1 MKKLLKFF
9 SLTLL
14 LATAA
19 NQLQAQKFGHLNTG
33 NLLIQIP
40 ATKAADDKLKVL
52 QDSLV
57 AAGEAHA
64 KAAQEEYAAFAKE
77 YQAGNIPP
85 VEAQKKQ
92 AEFEKKEKDLTQ
104 LEDDIS
110 AQLAKKRQELLG
122 PILDQLEKA
131 VNDVGKE
138 GGYTMIFDTS
148 VFNSILFAK
157 DSGDIEPL
165 VKAKMGIK

>member
-1 MKKLLKFF
+1 MKKLLKYI
-9 SLTLL
+9 SLVLFLVTITNLL
-14 LATAA
+14 H
-19 NQLQAQKFGHLNTG
+19 AQKFGHLNTG

-40 ATKAADDKLKVL
+40 ETKASDLKLQAL

-57 AAGEAHA
+57 AEGEAQA
-64 KAAQEEYAAFAKE
+64 KAAQQQYIAFAKE
-77 YQAGNIPP
+77 YQAGNVPP
-85 VEAQKKQ
+85 AEAQRKQ
-92 AEFEKKEKDLTQ
+92 AEFEKKEQELAQ
-104 LEDDIS
+104 LEEEIAAKL
-110 AQLAKKRQELLG
+110 AQKRQELLG

-131 VNDVGKE
+131 VDEVGKE

-157 DSGDIEPL
+157 DSDDIEPL

>member
-1 MKKLLKFF
+1 MKKLLKFISIVLF
-9 SLTLL
+9 LTTITNLL
-14 LATAA
+14 H
-19 NQLQAQKFGHLNTG
+19 AQKFGHLNTG

-40 ATKAADDKLKVL
+40 STKTADDQLKVL

-57 AAGEAHA
+57 AAGQAHA
-64 KAAQEEYAAFAKE
+64 KAAQEEYVAFSKE
-77 YQAGNIPP
+77 YQAGNVPP
-85 VEAQKKQ
+85 AEAQKKQ
-92 AEFEKKEKDLTQ
+92 AAFENKEKELAQ
-104 LEDDIS
+104 LEDEIS
-110 AQLAKKRQELLG
+110 AKLAKKRQELLG

-131 VNDVGKE
+131 VNEVGKE

-157 DSGDIEPL
+157 DSDDIEPL

>member
-1 MKKLLKFF
+1 MKKLLKSI
-9 SLTLL
+9 SLVLFLTTICN
-14 LATAA
+14 LAH
-19 NQLQAQKFGHLNTG
+19 AQKFGHLNTG
-33 NLLIQIP
+33 NLLVQVP
-40 ATKAADDKLKVL
+40 ATKAADEKLKAL

-57 AAGEAHA
+57 VAGQARA
-64 KAAQEEYAAFAKE
+64 KAAQEEYLAFAKE

-92 AEFEKKEKDLTQ
+92 AEFEKKDQELADLEQT
-104 LEDDIS
+104 IS
-110 AQLAKKRQELLG
+110 DQIAAKRQELLG

-131 VNDVGKE
+131 VNEVGKE

-148 VFNSILFAK
+148 VFNAVLFAK
-157 DSGDIEPL
+157 DSDDIEPL

>member
-1 MKKLLKFF
+1 MKKLLKIF
-9 SLTLL
+9 SIVLFLTSVTNLL
-14 LATAA
+14 H
-19 NQLQAQKFGHLNTG
+19 AQKFGHLNTG
-33 NLLIQIP
+33 NLLVQIP
-40 ATKAADDKLKVL
+40 ATKAADEKLKIL

-57 AAGEAHA
+57 AAGQAHA
-64 KAAQEEYAAFAKE
+64 KVAQEEYMAFAKE

-92 AEFEKKEKDLTQ
+92 AEFEKKEQELAQ

-110 AQLAKKRQELLG
+110 NQLAQKRQELLG

-131 VNDVGKE
+131 VNEVGKE

-148 VFNSILFAK
+148 VFNAVLFAK
-157 DSGDIEPL
+157 DSDDIEPL
-165 VKAKMGIK
+165 VKAKMGLK